1 MKHLLTKLTQAVRA
15 DGSIDEKDL
24 EPLMP
29 WSKDLPAECYSKR
42 RK

>member
-1 MKHLLTKLTQAVRA
+1 MKYLLTELTQAVRA
-15 DGSIDEKDL
+15 DGSIDEIDL

-29 WSKDLPAECYSKR
+29 WSKDLPVECYKR